1 LNFEVKMPKIVILS
15 CFIQMISMTGFAVW
29 PIYLIELQKSWNL
42 SNSEAGW
49 ISGSFYIGYV
59 IATPLLV
66 SMTDTFDARK
76 VYFFSSLLGCLGLLS
91 LSFFAS
97 NAINASICW
106 SLVGAGLAGTY
117 MPGLQILNSR
127 LNKVSRE
134 KYVAIYTS
142 FFGLGIAFSF
152 SIFGILKSYNVEWE
166 NAFLY
171 ASIIL
176 LICSFP
182 LLFFSGEEIEERKR
196 KKYEGIIKVI
206 IPIFSTFKNKKA
218 LPFILGYGG
227 HTYELFGFRS
237 WTFPCILFLSTHFQ
251 TPLSD
256 AVIANAIGL
265 MGFLGIFAS
274 IYGAK
279 YCINKDRAKVVSKM
293 GLICFIGSII
303 TAISFWFS
311 FWLALLML
319 FIYNALIVLDSG
331 SLTTGV
337 VINGNPEDRG
347 VRLALH
353 SMVGFLGGALG
364 GPIVGFVLDNFGGQ
378 SSHVAWFLSFLCLG
392 LGSLFSSLILKY
404 YYFSNIKFK

>member
-1 LNFEVKMPKIVILS
+1 MPKIVILS

-91 LSFFAS
+91 FSFFAS

-171 ASIIL
+171 ASITL

>member
-1 LNFEVKMPKIVILS
+1 MPRILVLS
-15 CFIQMISMTGFAVW
+15 CFVQMVSMTGFAVW
-29 PIYLIELQKSWNL
+29 PIYLVELQSQWNL

-59 IATPLLV
+59 IATPFLV

-76 VYFFSSLLGCLGLLS
+76 LYCFSSLLGCFGLL
-91 LSFFAS
+91 LFSFFAS

-134 KYVAIYTS
+134 KYVAVYTS
-142 FFGLGIAFSF
+142 FFGLGVAFSF
-152 SIFGILKSYNVEWE
+152 SLFGILKSYQISWE
-166 NAFLY
+166 HAFIF
-171 ASIIL
+171 ASVIL
-176 LICSFP
+176 FLCAFP
-182 LLFFSGEEIEERKR
+182 LLLFSGREIEEIN
-196 KKYEGIIKVI
+196 KKPYQGIIKVI
-206 IPIFSTFKNKKA
+206 VPIFGTFKNKKA

-237 WTFPCILFLSTHFQ
+237 WTFPCILFLSNHFNNSV
-251 TPLSD
+251 SD
-256 AVIANAIGL
+256 AFIANCIGL

-279 YCINKDRAKVVSKM
+279 YCIGKDRAKIVSKM
-293 GLICFIGSII
+293 GLICFIGSIL

-319 FIYNALIVLDSG
+319 LIYNALIVLDSG
-331 SLTTGV
+331 SLTTGAV
-337 VINGNPEDRG
+337 VNGKPEDRG

-353 SMVGFLGGALG
+353 SMVGFFGGALG
-364 GPIVGFVLDNFGGQ
+364 GPIIGFILDNFGGQ
-378 SSHVAWFLSFLCLG
+378 TSHLAWFLSFIFLG
-392 LGSLFSSLILKY
+392 LGSLFSTLIFKY
-404 YYFSNIKFK
+404 YHSKYRI